1 MNENYIYLHRLLWWL
16 KPVTSSL
23 ILLSLMAH
31 LNNII
36 PDCMMLTLWKEPD
49 VRFNMQQMK
58 YNRGIQNCDY
68 LKSVYFLK
76 SGCSNTS
83 LCTWRRPSCIKVSSQ
98 SCTKKTKQRQMPFIS
113 SLQESDLHFLLCK
126 RRADA
131 TTILRDTTSTSIYVR
146 FSFWHQSLTS
156 FDQGDDAA
164 VLIMFAGC
172 CCTVWITH

>member
-98 SCTKKTKQRQMPFIS
+98 SCTKKKQNRDKCLS
-113 SLQESDLHFLLCK
+113 FLLCSNL
-126 RRADA
+126 
-131 TTILRDTTSTSIYVR
+131 IYISYFVRDGLTQQLFYVTQ
-146 FSFWHQSLTS
+146 HQHPYMYGSVS
-156 FDQGDDAA
+156 GINHWQ
-164 VLIMFAGC
+164 VLIKEMTPQF
-172 CCTVWITH
+172 